1 MSLTEI
7 VSFLE
12 LSVFPSVALVFFL
25 TAFLAILWRVLRQ
38 PRTETD
44 LAACIPLDDEV
55 VFTPR
60 VSIKEEKSTDMT
72 ERGASHD

>member
-12 LSVFPSVALVFFL
+12 LSIFPSIALVFFL
-25 TAFLAILWRVLRQ
+25 TAFMAILWRVLRQ
-38 PRTETD
+38 PRAETD
-44 LAACIPLDDEV
+44 LAASIPLDDDV

-60 VSIKEEKSTDMT
+60 VSIKEKSTDMT
-72 ERGASHD
+72 DKGASHG